1 MLGIANTSLAQAVM
15 GATPEFV
22 VDCESTAPI
31 FFTDNNGGS
40 MLASDPY
47 TDNGVEQII
56 LCPSDPTQAVHV
68 EFIVFDLQTNS
79 NVNNQDYL
87 NIYDGN
93 STADLQWA
101 GQPNSTGNF
110 WEGGTITASLNNPSG
125 CLTFVLDNNGLA
137 NMTAEGWA
145 AQLTCKPPCSVPL
158 AEIDLV
164 SPAAFDGN
172 PNSVGMCPDEPLTLS
187 AAASVPNGFP
197 ISEVVFNWGDGN
209 TEAIPF
215 ASASNAQH
223 SYTDPGEY
231 IVTAQV
237 VDENSCTSV
246 NLQPIQVLVSTIPI
260 FNAQVTSPMCTGVP
274 GFLNGDPVQSVSWTA
289 LPPLAESD
297 TADLPDNLGI
307 PFTSELTVDF
317 FDDGQIL
324 ENCDDL
330 ELITANI
337 EHTWVGDLNMSV
349 ICPNGTEVLLMENN
363 QGLPD
368 SLGCLADDYDGN
380 DLGIAD
386 VEGFDYS
393 WNMDADVVLD
403 SIVDPTFFDAL
414 PAGVYLPC
422 GDLCDF
428 EGCPLNGIWQFVI
441 EDTWGGDNGTLYNW
455 NIDFNPDIVPDV
467 TTFTPVI
474 GLESDSSFWAVDLSD
489 AEVVGLDEDANEVDL
504 LYSTA
509 GTYNYDFVVTN
520 NFGCQ
525 WDTTVQVVVIDNP
538 GTSLST
544 GPDQTYC
551 SVPVTLSAGLSSEGG
566 SDCSADA
573 GTEEICLGNDEFQ
586 TFTYCPDNP
595 GDGTVM
601 TLNFTGGFLET
612 CCDFLTVYDGADN
625 TAPIV
630 TTTNGDFTGVSFT
643 ATNPDG
649 CITIEL
655 TSDGS
660 VGCGSGSFDP
670 LQFCVTCG
678 GPDICAYDWEW
689 TPADYLDNPFSPQ
702 PTVTDFDGAPVEY
715 TVSVEPVGL
724 DNCAATGTV
733 LVEPAFEF
741 SASYTDPSCQI
752 TDGTIEVDLLTAF
765 GDVQGPFTAE
775 ILKEDP
781 ITGNFSQIANTTW
794 VDNSTFGKYDLDAGT
809 YSVVVENDEGCF
821 YVQNFVLDPPPPLT
835 LIVPPV
841 QTICLGAAAV
851 MEVESPQDD
860 NFSFT
865 YVWDNGLPNGPVQQ
879 VSPNTSTVYAVQ
891 GFDPAGCPTPVYNV
905 GVNVLDALS
914 ADLTA
919 TDFLCSGQEAELDA
933 SASNGG
939 SGTGYTYVW
948 SFEGNTLNED
958 APEVTL
964 IPPSSGTYCVT
975 VDDDCATPPST
986 ACAEVVLE
994 TPVPIAFS
1002 DDTTESCGTGD
1013 FFFTNE
1019 TESSLI
1025 VASTWAF
1032 GDNTFS
1038 GESNTFK
1045 TFNSPGFYDVALT
1058 VTSLA
1063 GGCDYTLVKEAYIN
1077 VYPNPDVGFLPTP
1090 QPTRA
1095 PDTEITF
1102 AGQSEANV
1110 VEWHWTFNSIDPLG
1124 ESFEQNPTFQFP
1136 PGQGGNYPV
1145 KLEVTDANGCTNE
1158 VTRLIEIKDMFNL
1171 FIPNSFTPNNDGY
1184 NDAFFVQGTDIDPE
1198 DFKLEI
1204 WNRWGALVWSTTD
1217 PTDAW
1222 YGQVEEEGQHYVPN
1236 GSYPYRVEVHS
1247 IEDEGLSKEVFGI
1260 VTIIR

>member
-1 MLGIANTSLAQAVM
+1 MTQHSSRFLWLIVPLLGIASTSLAQDAIM
-15 GATPEFV
+15 GAVPEFE
-22 VDCESTAPI
+22 VDCDSTDPI

-56 LCPSDPTQAVHV
+56 LCPSDPTQAVQV
-68 EFIVFDLQTNS
+68 EFIVFDLQTNP
-79 NVNNQDYL
+79 NPNNQDYL

-93 STADLQWA
+93 STAELQWA
-101 GQPNSTGNF
+101 GPPNSTGNF
-110 WEGGTITASLNNPSG
+110 WEGGTITASLDNPSG
-125 CLTFVLDNNGLA
+125 CLTFVMQNNGSP
-137 NMTAEGWA
+137 NTSAEGWA
-145 AQLTCKPPCSVPL
+145 ALLTCKQPCSVPV
-158 AEIDLV
+158 AQIDLV
-164 SPAAFDGN
+164 SPAAFDGT

-197 ISEVVFNWGDGN
+197 ISEVVLNWGDGD

-215 ASASNAQH
+215 ALANNAQH
-223 SYTDPGEY
+223 TYSDPGEY

-237 VDENSCTSV
+237 VDENLCTSV
-246 NLQPIQVLVSTIPI
+246 NFQPIQVLVSTIPI

-297 TADLPDNLGI
+297 TAALPDDLGI
-307 PFTSELTVDF
+307 PFISELTVDF
-317 FDDGQIL
+317 FEDGQTL
-324 ENCDDL
+324 DNCEDL

-337 EHTWVGDLNMSV
+337 EHTYVGDLNMSV
-349 ICPNGTEVLLMENN
+349 ICPNGTEVVLMENN
-363 QGLPD
+363 SFNED
-368 SLGCLADDYDGN
+368 IDGCLTTDMNPN
-380 DLGIAD
+380 DLGVPDI
-386 VEGFDYS
+386 EGFDYS
-393 WNMDADVVLD
+393 WNMDAQLILD
-403 SIVDPTFFDAL
+403 EITDPPLDFADPV

-428 EGCPLNGIWQFVI
+428 VGCPLNGVWQFVI

-455 NIDFNPDIVPDV
+455 NIDFNPEIVPDV

-474 GLESDSSFWAVDLSD
+474 GLESDSSFWAVDLSE
-489 AEVVGLDEDANEVDL
+489 AEVVGIDGDANEVDL
-504 LYSTA
+504 FYSTA

-538 GTSLST
+538 GAALST
-544 GPDQTYC
+544 GPDQIWCNATIPTQLDA
-551 SVPVTLSAGLSSEGG
+551 SVAS
-566 SDCSADA
+566 
-573 GTEEICLGNDEFQ
+573 
-586 TFTYCPDNP
+586 
-595 GDGTVM
+595 
-601 TLNFTGGFLET
+601 
-612 CCDFLTVYDGADN
+612 
-625 TAPIV
+625 
-630 TTTNGDFTGVSFT
+630 
-643 ATNPDG
+643 
-649 CITIEL
+649 
-655 TSDGS
+655 
-660 VGCGSGSFDP
+660 
-670 LQFCVTCG
+670 G
-678 GPDICAYDWEW
+678 GPGVTYDWTW
-689 TPADYLDNPFSPQ
+689 SPAFFLDNPNTPNPSL
-702 PTVTDFDGAPVEY
+702 TSFDGTPTEFQVA
-715 TVSVEPVGL
+715 VEPVGF

-741 SASYTDPSCQI
+741 TASYTDPSCQI

-794 VDNSTFGKYDLDAGT
+794 VDNATFGKYDLDAGT
-809 YSVVVENDEGCF
+809 YSVMVENDEGCF

-860 NFSFT
+860 NFTFT

-994 TPVPIAFS
+994 TPVTIAFS
-1002 DDTTESCGTGD
+1002 ADTTESCGTGD

-1124 ESFEQNPTFQFP
+1124 ESFEQSPTFQFP

-1222 YGQVEEEGQHYVPN
+1222 YGQFEEEGQHYVPN

>member
-1 MLGIANTSLAQAVM
+1 M
-15 GATPEFV
+15 
-22 VDCESTAPI
+22 
-31 FFTDNNGGS
+31 
-40 MLASDPY
+40 
-47 TDNGVEQII
+47 
-56 LCPSDPTQAVHV
+56 
-68 EFIVFDLQTNS
+68 
-79 NVNNQDYL
+79 
-87 NIYDGN
+87 
-93 STADLQWA
+93 
-101 GQPNSTGNF
+101 
-110 WEGGTITASLNNPSG
+110 
-125 CLTFVLDNNGLA
+125 
-137 NMTAEGWA
+137 
-145 AQLTCKPPCSVPL
+145 
-158 AEIDLV
+158 
-164 SPAAFDGN
+164 
-172 PNSVGMCPDEPLTLS
+172 
-187 AAASVPNGFP
+187 
-197 ISEVVFNWGDGN
+197 
-209 TEAIPF
+209 
-215 ASASNAQH
+215 
-223 SYTDPGEY
+223 
-231 IVTAQV
+231 
-237 VDENSCTSV
+237 
-246 NLQPIQVLVSTIPI
+246 
-260 FNAQVTSPMCTGVP
+260 
-274 GFLNGDPVQSVSWTA
+274 
-289 LPPLAESD
+289 
-297 TADLPDNLGI
+297 
-307 PFTSELTVDF
+307 
-317 FDDGQIL
+317 
-324 ENCDDL
+324 
-330 ELITANI
+330 
-337 EHTWVGDLNMSV
+337 
-349 ICPNGTEVLLMENN
+349 
-363 QGLPD
+363 
-368 SLGCLADDYDGN
+368 
-380 DLGIAD
+380 
-386 VEGFDYS
+386 
-393 WNMDADVVLD
+393 
-403 SIVDPTFFDAL
+403 
-414 PAGVYLPC
+414 YLPC

-428 EGCPLNGIWQFVI
+428 VGCPLNGIWQFVI

-551 SVPVTLSAGLSSEGG
+551 SVPVTLSAGLSSDGG

-573 GTEEICLGNDEFQ
+573 GTEEICLGNNEFQ

-655 TSDGS
+655 TSDAS

-689 TPADYLDNPFSPQ
+689 TPADYLDNPFSPK
-702 PTVTDFDGAPVEY
+702 PTVTDFDGAPIEY
-715 TVSVEPVGL
+715 TIAVEPVGL
-724 DNCAATGTV
+724 DNCAATATV

-835 LIVPPV
+835 LIVPDE
-841 QTICLGAAAV
+841 QTICLGASAV
-851 MEVESPQDD
+851 MEVDSPQDD

-879 VSPNTSTVYAVQ
+879 VSPNLSTIYSVQ
-891 GFDPAGCPTPVYNV
+891 GFDEFDCPTPVYPV
-905 GVNVLDALS
+905 IVNVLDALS

-1002 DDTTESCGTGD
+1002 ADTTEACGTGD

-1045 TFNSPGFYDVALT
+1045 TFNAPGFYDVALT